1 MRHVRVLL
9 PAVALVLAAAPA
21 QARVSTPDS
30 ARVVA
35 TNAPVRADAPIPEA
49 MRARIDGHR
58 EKARALFEAG
68 HNAEARRELMAAA
81 SLLRES
87 GVLPSVEL
95 ITVATIALVE
105 ERPLLAAAAMD
116 DLAAN
121 AEAFDQPDVEAQ
133 ALLES
138 ATQYAAA
145 DRSDVARER
154 IALLRTLLPS
164 PQIPDSFRAELESRL
179 VSSKR

>member
-1 MRHVRVLL
+1 MRHLRVLL

-21 QARVSTPDS
+21 QARVSSPDS
-30 ARVVA
+30 ARAVVSA
-35 TNAPVRADAPIPEA
+35 AAPIPEA
-49 MRARIDGHR
+49 VRTRIEGHR

-68 HNAEARRELMAAA
+68 HSAEARRELMTAA
-81 SLLRES
+81 SLMRES

-105 ERPLLAAAAMD
+105 EKPLVAAAAMD

-121 AEAFDQPDVEAQ
+121 AEAFGQPDVEAQ
-133 ALLES
+133 ALLEA

-145 DRSDVARER
+145 GEIAVARDRHE
-154 IALLRTLLPS
+154 LLRTVLAS
-164 PQIPDSFRAELESRL
+164 SKVASAVRAEVEAR
-179 VSSKR
+179 VVAQR

>member
-1 MRHVRVLL
+1 MRHFRVLL

-21 QARVSTPDS
+21 QARVTTPDS
-30 ARVVA
+30 ARA
-35 TNAPVRADAPIPEA
+35 AASAPARTDAQIPEA
-49 MRARIDGHR
+49 IRARIEGHR
-58 EKARALFEAG
+58 EKARALFELG
-68 HNAEARRELMAAA
+68 HPAEARRELMTAA
-81 SLLRES
+81 SLMRES

-105 ERPLLAAAAMD
+105 ERPLVAAAAMD

-133 ALLES
+133 ALLEA

-145 DRSDVARER
+145 GETAVARDRHELLR
-154 IALLRTLLPS
+154 ALL
-164 PQIPDSFRAELESRL
+164 A
-179 VSSKR
+179 SSKVANGVKAEVEARVVAQR

>member
-1 MRHVRVLL
+1 MRHFRVLM

-30 ARVVA
+30 ARVA
-35 TNAPVRADAPIPEA
+35 TNASARVDAPIPEA
-49 MRARIDGHR
+49 TRARIEGHR
-58 EKARALFEAG
+58 ERARALFELG
-68 HNAEARRELMAAA
+68 RNADARRELMTAA
-81 SLLRES
+81 SLMRES

-105 ERPLLAAAAMD
+105 ERPLVAAAAMD

-121 AEAFDQPDVEAQ
+121 AEAFDKPDVEAQ
-133 ALLES
+133 ALLEA

-145 DRSDVARER
+145 GEFAVARER
-154 IALLRTLLPS
+154 HELLRTLLAS
-164 PQIPDSFRAELESRL
+164 TKVANGVRAEVEAR
-179 VSSKR
+179 VVAQR